1 MRRNTYIRLNNKS
14 MPVVFT
20 RKSRENAVLNFQDN
34 VLFILETIE
43 SLVEDQKVIIR
54 NPAFDYDLTVLV
66 SSETEEIVVLN
77 FEDINERRKADII
90 FELDSFI
97 M

>member
-1 MRRNTYIRLNNKS
+1 MRNTYIKINGKS
-14 MPVVFT
+14 LPVIFT

-34 VLFILETIE
+34 VLFVLETIE

-66 SSETEEIVVLN
+66 SSKTEEVVVLN
-77 FEDINERRKADII
+77 FEDIIEERQADIV
-90 FELDSFI
+90 FELSLI
-97 M
+97 A

>member
-1 MRRNTYIRLNNKS
+1 MRNTYIRFNNKS

-20 RKSRENAVLNFQDN
+20 RKSREHAVLNYVSN
-34 VLFILETIE
+34 VLFVLETIE

-66 SSETEEIVVLN
+66 SSETEEVVVLN
-77 FEDINERRKADII
+77 FEDINERRQADIV
-90 FELDSFI
+90 FELGSLI
-97 M
+97 A

>member
-1 MRRNTYIRLNNKS
+1 MKNTYIRFNGKS

-20 RKSRENAVLNFQDN
+20 RRAKENAVLNFQDN
-34 VLFILETIE
+34 VLFVLETIE

-54 NPAFDYDLTVLV
+54 NPAFDYDITVLV
-66 SSETEEIVVLN
+66 SSETEDVVVLN
-77 FEDINERRKADII
+77 FEDINERRKPNIV

-97 M
+97 A

>member
-1 MRRNTYIRLNNKS
+1 MRNTYIKINGKS
-14 MPVVFT
+14 LPVIFT

-34 VLFILETIE
+34 VLFVLETIE

-66 SSETEEIVVLN
+66 SSETEEAVVLN
-77 FEDINERRKADII
+77 FEDINERRQADIV
-90 FELDSFI
+90 FESSLI
-97 M
+97 A

>member
-1 MRRNTYIRLNNKS
+1 MRNTYIKINGKS
-14 MPVVFT
+14 LPVIFT

-34 VLFILETIE
+34 VLFVLETIE

-66 SSETEEIVVLN
+66 SSTTEEVVILN
-77 FEDINERRKADII
+77 FTDINEKQKPDIVFSLNMLI
-90 FELDSFI
+90 A
-97 M
+97 

>member
-1 MRRNTYIRLNNKS
+1 MRNTYIKINGKS
-14 MPVVFT
+14 LPVIFT

-34 VLFILETIE
+34 VLFVLETIE

-66 SSETEEIVVLN
+66 SSETEEVVVLN
-77 FEDINERRKADII
+77 FEDINERRQADIV
-90 FELDSFI
+90 FESSLI
-97 M
+97 A